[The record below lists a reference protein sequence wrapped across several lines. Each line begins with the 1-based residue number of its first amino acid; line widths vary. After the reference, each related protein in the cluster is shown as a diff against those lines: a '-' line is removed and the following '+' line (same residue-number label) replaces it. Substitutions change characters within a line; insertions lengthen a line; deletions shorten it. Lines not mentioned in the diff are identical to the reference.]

1 MSRVETSII
10 INSPIEKV
18 FDTIVDPE
26 KGTQWSS
33 GVSEIINIKGNHW
46 EIGSSHDMVYHMVGI
61 KLTNHMTTAEIGKTP
76 QVGEKDVRRL
86 SWHNGICS

>member
-1 MSRVETSII
+1 
-10 INSPIEKV
+10 
-18 FDTIVDPE
+18 
-26 KGTQWSS
+26 
-33 GVSEIINIKGNHW
+33 
-46 EIGSSHDMVYHMVGI
+46 MVYHMVGI